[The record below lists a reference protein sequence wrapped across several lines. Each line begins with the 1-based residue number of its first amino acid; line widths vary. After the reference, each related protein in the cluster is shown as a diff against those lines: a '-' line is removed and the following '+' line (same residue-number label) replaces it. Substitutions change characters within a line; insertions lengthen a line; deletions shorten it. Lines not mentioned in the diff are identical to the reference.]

1 MIFYLT
7 FTHISAHRLKN
18 IYVFGTANTHV
29 SEMTFS
35 SKILAKPNMTKT
47 IIELVWRSF
56 LTVK

>member
-47 IIELVWRSF
+47 IIELV
-56 LTVK
+56 